1 VEKATVKGFGG
12 VFLNL
17 IAAVCVLSCIVGAA
31 YIQADSP
38 ITLLSTT
45 VTEPETVTQSAL
57 SESGIKAE
65 SKPRRPSSTTDN
77 PADNS
82 EPDPK
87 RDIGRLGTPEQSSE
101 WQTAQ
106 MRVTAYCPCPKC
118 CGQYSDGVTAC
129 GHKIQPGDVFVA
141 ADKRYSFRT
150 KMIIPRYNDG
160 QPVKVLDR
168 GGAIQG
174 DRLDVFF
181 ASHQEALEW
190 GVRYLDVK
198 VHRE

>member
-1 VEKATVKGFGG
+1 MEKAKVKGLGG

-17 IAAVCVLSCIVGAA
+17 IAAVCVLSFIVGAA

-38 ITLLSTT
+38 ITLLSATA
-45 VTEPETVTQSAL
+45 TESETVAQSAL

-65 SKPRRPSSTTDN
+65 SKPRRPGSTAAN
-77 PADNS
+77 PVDHS
-82 EPDPK
+82 GPTPK
-87 RDIGRLGTPEQSSE
+87 RDIGRLGTNEQSSE
-101 WQTAQ
+101 WQTVQ

-141 ADKRYSFRT
+141 ADRRYSFRT
-150 KMIIPRYNDG
+150 EMIISGYNDG

-168 GGAIQG
+168 GGAIREN
-174 DRLDVFF
+174 RLDVFF
-181 ASHQEALEW
+181 GSHQEALEW

-198 VHRE
+198 IHRE